1 MYTYFSE
8 INDGSGVKWKPRGQ
22 DGLKSV
28 KFISLFFLHKVIA
41 ETVKEYKHGFL

>member
-1 MYTYFSE
+1 MCVNIIFADMYTYFSE

-28 KFISLFFLHKVIA
+28 EFISVHFCIK
-41 ETVKEYKHGFL
+41 